1 MAPLRPCLSAK
12 GPGSVTANGAEGEMA
27 LILLCLVLSWLLVL
41 TLLFSGGVKPA
52 TAPMRQTGPEGSD
65 TTDDHRLVS
74 RLRNHRLLMAYLF
87 WKAARRGN
95 RPPRLADIRW
105 QGGLDDPHMFI
116 AAVENPDLQPPR
128 FRYIRVG
135 SALEQRLGHGLAG
148 LRATEAGAHPGN
160 DYVGSLEGAYRRCA
174 RTLTPSY
181 EYANYNF
188 GDGAPMTFERLIL
201 PLAGMNGRITHLI
214 GVVLFSEQ
222 EKCPDGSE
230 GA

>member
-1 MAPLRPCLSAK
+1 
-12 GPGSVTANGAEGEMA
+12 MA
-27 LILLCLVLSWLLVL
+27 LLLLCLVLSWLLVL
-41 TLLFSGGVKPA
+41 ALLFSDGATPA
-52 TAPMRQTGPEGSD
+52 AAPIRQTGTQGSD
-65 TTDDHRLVS
+65 NADDDRLVC

-87 WKAARRGN
+87 WKAARRGD

-105 QGGLDDPHMFI
+105 QGGMHNPHMFTV
-116 AAVENPDLQPPR
+116 AVENPELQPPR

-135 SALEQRLGHGLAG
+135 SALEQRLGQRLAG
-148 LRATEAGAHPGN
+148 QQTSKADAHPSN

-188 GDGAPMTFERLIL
+188 GDGVPITFERLIL

-222 EKCPDGSE
+222 EKSPDGT
-230 GA
+230 